1 VEGRREEL
9 VARARRGLVRDG
21 HGDLRSEH
29 VVLEQGIEIVDCV
42 EFDPALRQI
51 DTALDVAFLAMD
63 LMRRDRGLAAALVDG
78 YREAGGDPG
87 DDVLVAFF
95 AAQRALIRAKVALIR
110 ARQVAGADRARREAD
125 AAALLALAGRL
136 GWEIRLGR
144 LVVICGPAASGKT
157 TLAAAL
163 AARSGARVVS
173 SDVVRKGLLGLA
185 PTARAPP
192 SAYDPEMNRRTYA
205 ALGRETAQHLGAGR
219 SVLVDATFR
228 FASDRD
234 VFAAALGRGDPLW
247 IECRA
252 PEATVARRAA
262 ARVRTPRH
270 ISDADPAVA
279 AATVAEFEPL
289 TQVPPDRR
297 IAVATVAGS
306 GAAVTAARRML
317 DNRLAGSR

>member
-1 VEGRREEL
+1 M
-9 VARARRGLVRDG
+9 
-21 HGDLRSEH
+21 
-29 VVLEQGIEIVDCV
+29 
-42 EFDPALRQI
+42 LRQI
-51 DTALDVAFLAMD
+51 DTALDLAFLAMD
-63 LMRRDRGLAAALVDG
+63 VMRRDRGLAAALVDG

-110 ARQVAGADRARREAD
+110 AGQVDGADRARRRAD
-125 AAALLALAGRL
+125 AAALLALADRL

-144 LVVICGPAASGKT
+144 LAVICGPAASGKT

-173 SDVVRKGLLGLA
+173 SDVVRKRLLGLA
-185 PTARAPP
+185 PTARAPL
-192 SAYDPEMNRRTYA
+192 SAYDAETNRRTYA
-205 ALGRETAQHLGAGR
+205 ALGRETAQHLGAGC
-219 SVLVDATFR
+219 SVLIDATFR

-234 VFAAALGRGDPLW
+234 VFAAALGPGDPLW

-262 ARVRTPRH
+262 ARARAPRH
-270 ISDADPAVA
+270 ISDAGPAVA

-289 TQVPPDRR
+289 TRMPPDRR
-297 IAVATVAGS
+297 IAVATVAGPA
-306 GAAVTAARRML
+306 AAVTAVRRAL
-317 DNRLAGSR
+317 DNRLGGSSRRVDQLVLEGVADELGA